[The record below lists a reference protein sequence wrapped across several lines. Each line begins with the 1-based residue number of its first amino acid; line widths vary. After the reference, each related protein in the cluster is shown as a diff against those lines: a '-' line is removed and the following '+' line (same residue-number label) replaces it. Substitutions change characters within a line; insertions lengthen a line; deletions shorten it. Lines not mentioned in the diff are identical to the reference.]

1 VRNKIKLTEAL
12 VKQLPKDNN
21 ISLENAKVAWW
32 YNIKIDGGL
41 RLTEAGYD
49 TFINL
54 LNISHYEYTIKDNF
68 IFTKQILLDLDKKLQ
83 MPYYIKAKKHFV
95 EKIIFFGSKE
105 AVLANLYGDLG
116 KFLNNY

>member
-1 VRNKIKLTEAL
+1 MRNKIKLTEVL
-12 VKQLPKDNN
+12 VKQLPKDNS

-41 RLTEAGYD
+41 RLTETGYN
-49 TFINL
+49 TFIQL
-54 LNISHYEYTIKDNF
+54 LNVSRYEYTIKEDF

-83 MPYYIKAKKHFV
+83 MPYYIKTKKSFV

-105 AVLANLYGDLG
+105 AVLANLYSDLE
-116 KFLNNY
+116 KFLENY